1 MQSCRRHRL
10 RLVVWSF
17 AGMLLATLFVIL
29 PSCRSQSGQGKR
41 TDTELKPGWPQPNR
55 TFKQVSLS
63 EIRAEVPTVPGAEYV
78 NDDELCMQCHKTYVE
93 TFQHNVHRGIHKGQS
108 CEACHG
114 PASKHLETRGR
125 EPGLILNFK
134 KMSPAQSSEAC
145 MKCHEQNA
153 CSPGSQWR
161 TSKHAHAN
169 LSCISCHTAHYNV
182 PPGTPATTGLGE
194 VTQTQRPDPRGMPNA
209 NVASAPRIAPDSQIK
224 FVNFEQPPDIETL
237 RANSNNL
244 GAVAPDTCLRCHGE
258 MKSLL
263 EIAGPHQIGG
273 ANDFNCTTCHNPH
286 GNIVEHSRKDL
297 CLSCHKQDSPTMAW
311 HASTHNLAGVA
322 CTDCHNPHPHA
333 GVQKFITTSGVDLE
347 NSHLS
352 RQKRRPM
359 SVQEPEACYKCHQN
373 IFAQT
378 HLPSHHP
385 IREGKMVCSD
395 CHDAHGQLEGNL
407 KAESKNLL
415 CWKCHADKQ
424 GPFAYEHPPVTEDC
438 GICHEPHGTVTNN
451 LLKQPATFLCL
462 RCHVGHRDG
471 DHGGGARLNIDT
483 LPQLRKGL
491 YTDCTTCHSQIH
503 GSDLP
508 SPHFPAM
515 LR

>member
-1 MQSCRRHRL
+1 
-10 RLVVWSF
+10 
-17 AGMLLATLFVIL
+17 
-29 PSCRSQSGQGKR
+29 
-41 TDTELKPGWPQPNR
+41 
-55 TFKQVSLS
+55 
-63 EIRAEVPTVPGAEYV
+63 
-78 NDDELCMQCHKTYVE
+78 
-93 TFQHNVHRGIHKGQS
+93 
-108 CEACHG
+108 
-114 PASKHLETRGR
+114 LETRGR

-134 KMSPAQSSEAC
+134 KMAPAQASEAC
-145 MKCHEQNA
+145 IRCHEQNA
-153 CSPGSQWR
+153 CAPGSQWR

-182 PPGTPATTGLGE
+182 PPGTKPTAGLGE
-194 VTQTQRPDPRGMPNA
+194 VAALRH
-209 NVASAPRIAPDSQIK
+209 APDRRDDSVK
-224 FVNFEQPPDIETL
+224 FVAFQQPPDIETL
-237 RANSNNL
+237 RLQSNNL
-244 GAVAPDTCLRCHGE
+244 GAIAPDTCFRCHGE
-258 MKSLL
+258 MKSLQD
-263 EIAGPHQIGG
+263 IAGPHQIGG
-273 ANDFNCTTCHNPH
+273 TNGFNCTTCHNAH
-286 GNIVEHSRKDL
+286 GNVLESSRKNL
-297 CLSCHKQDSPTMAW
+297 CLECHKQDSPTMAW
-311 HASTHNLAGVA
+311 HSSTHAIAGVA

-333 GVQKFITTSGVDLE
+333 GVPRFTTTSGVDLA
-347 NSHLS
+347 NTHLS
-352 RQKRRPM
+352 HQKRRPM

-373 IFAQT
+373 IFALT

-471 DHGGGARLNIDT
+471 NHGGGARVNIDT
-483 LPQLRKGL
+483 IPEIRQGF
-491 YTDCTTCHSQIH
+491 YTDCTTCHSNVH

-508 SPHFPAM
+508 TPHFPANF
-515 LR
+515 R